1 MILLIDNYDSFVYN
15 LARYAVEYGQNI
27 KVFRNDKITIS
38 EIENIDPKGIIL
50 SPGPCSPN
58 ECGICL
64 ELIEKLHKKYPI
76 LGVCLGHQAIGQ
88 FFGGKVNKA
97 IKPIH
102 GKTEKI
108 FHNGN
113 GLFKGIASPTVVTRY
128 HSLIVDLEDNNE
140 LEINSKT
147 KDNEIMAFQHKIYN
161 VYGLQFHPESIMSEH
176 GRLMINNFI
185 DIANSRN

>member
-15 LARYAVEYGQNI
+15 LARYAVEYGQNV

-38 EIENIDPKGIIL
+38 EIENIDPQGIIL

-58 ECGICL
+58 ESGICL

-88 FFGGKVNKA
+88 YFGGKVNKA

-102 GKTEKI
+102 GKTEQI
-108 FHNGN
+108 SHNGN
-113 GLFKGIASPTVVTRY
+113 GLFKGIKSPTIVTRY
-128 HSLIVDLEDNNE
+128 HSLIVELENDNE

-161 VYGLQFHPESIMSEH
+161 VYGLQFHPESILSEH

-185 DIANSRN
+185 DIANGCN

>member
-15 LARYAVEYGQNI
+15 LARYAVEYGQNV

-38 EIENIDPKGIIL
+38 EIENIDPQGIIL

-58 ECGICL
+58 ESGICL

-88 FFGGKVNKA
+88 YFGGKVNKA

-102 GKTEKI
+102 GKTEQI
-108 FHNGN
+108 SHNGN
-113 GLFKGIASPTVVTRY
+113 GLFKGIKSPTIVTRY
-128 HSLIVDLEDNNE
+128 HSLIVELANDNE

-161 VYGLQFHPESIMSEH
+161 VYGLQFHPESILSEH

-185 DIANSRN
+185 DIANGCN

>member
-38 EIENIDPKGIIL
+38 EIENIDPQGIIL

-58 ECGICL
+58 ESGICL

-88 FFGGKVNKA
+88 YFGGKVNKA

-102 GKTEKI
+102 GKTEQI
-108 FHNGN
+108 SHNGN
-113 GLFKGIASPTVVTRY
+113 GLFKGIKSPTIVTRY
-128 HSLIVDLEDNNE
+128 HSLIVELENDNE

-147 KDNEIMAFQHKIYN
+147 KDNEIMSFQHKTYN
-161 VYGLQFHPESIMSEH
+161 VYGLQLHPESILSEH

-185 DIANSRN
+185 DIANGCD

>member
-58 ECGICL
+58 ESGICL

-147 KDNEIMAFQHKIYN
+147 NDNEIMAFQHKIYN

-176 GRLMINNFI
+176 GRLMIKNFI
-185 DIANSRN
+185 DIANSSN